1 MKTWKLLLLA
11 AVFPLLA
18 SCDNEADKDAI
29 DLDANLIRFEAV
41 HPAQVSRVTAT
52 NFEKADQIG
61 VYMTTA
67 DLDLQ
72 LGGNEINNENFTYD
86 GRTWNSVRKL
96 YWNKGNHNVYAYYPF
111 NSSVNS
117 ITDYKYKVA
126 LDQNQADLGNGL
138 SGYESSD
145 FLWATASNVTASA
158 NPVQLKFAHCMSKM
172 NIVLK
177 KSENFEGEIPND
189 AEVFILNTV
198 STASIDLST
207 GGVSK
212 DPYSGAE
219 TIKAL
224 KLSPTEF
231 TACLVPQK
239 INSRRP
245 LVEVITQGVSYLM
258 EGKISLKP
266 GVQHTVVIT
275 LTKNPDQT
283 KIEIGGEIVD
293 WK

>member
-1 MKTWKLLLLA
+1 MKTWKILLLA
-11 AVFPLLA
+11 SVFPIFA
-18 SCDNEADKDAI
+18 SCDNESDNETTDM
-29 DLDANLIRFEAV
+29 DANLISFEAV
-41 HPAQVSRVTAT
+41 HPAQVSRATAT
-52 NFEKADQIG
+52 NFENADQIG
-61 VYMTTA
+61 VYMTTV
-67 DLDLQ
+67 DLNLQ
-72 LGGNEINNENFTYD
+72 LGGNELNNEKFTYD
-86 GRTWNSVRKL
+86 GKIWSSARKL
-96 YWNKGNHNVYAYYPF
+96 YWNKGNHNVYAYYPLNF
-111 NSSVNS
+111 SVNS
-117 ITDYKYKVA
+117 ITDYRYKVA

-145 FLWATASNVTASA
+145 FLWANALNVTASA
-158 NPVQLKFAHCMSKM
+158 NPVQLKFVHCMSKM
-172 NIVLK
+172 NIILK
-177 KSENFEGEIPND
+177 KSESFEGEIPND
-189 AEVFILNTV
+189 AEVFIHNTV

-207 GGVSK
+207 GGISK
-212 DPYSGAE
+212 DPYSSTE

-231 TACLVPQK
+231 TACLVPQN

-258 EGKISLKP
+258 EGKISLKQ
-266 GVQHTVVIT
+266 GMQHTVVIT